1 MVIVIVIVVYFLT
14 VLFDFIPI
22 VKSGK
27 KKEYLVYLTFLA
39 ISFTVLILYGLDI
52 KVPGPTDLIVNSIKG
67 LFGI

>member
-1 MVIVIVIVVYFLT
+1 MVIAIIIVVYCLT
-14 VLFDFIPI
+14 VIFDLIPI
-22 VKSGK
+22 VKNGRK
-27 KKEYLVYLTFLA
+27 REYMVYIALLA